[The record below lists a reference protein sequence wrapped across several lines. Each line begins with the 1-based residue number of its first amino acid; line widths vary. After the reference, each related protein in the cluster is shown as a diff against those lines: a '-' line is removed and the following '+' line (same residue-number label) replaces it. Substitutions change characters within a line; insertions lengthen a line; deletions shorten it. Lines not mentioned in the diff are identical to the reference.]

1 MGMIYKIFDTT
12 SFEVETKKIALQ
24 LAQMP
29 TKALGFIKEALNN
42 AATNNLEQQL
52 DLEDQL
58 QQKAAA
64 TNDFKEG
71 VNAFLE
77 KRAPVYMGN

>member
-1 MGMIYKIFDTT
+1 
-12 SFEVETKKIALQ
+12 
-24 LAQMP
+24 
-29 TKALGFIKEALNN
+29 
-42 AATNNLEQQL
+42 NNLEQQL

-77 KRAPVYMGN
+77 KRNPVYQGK